1 MKTIAILVAAGSAAR
16 MQHRDKLLLHIGGR
30 SVLRRCADQF
40 EACDGIDGI
49 VVVARQDRCARVEA
63 ELAGLTKLRAVLPG
77 GQTRQQSVAVG
88 IQAAADADYLAIH
101 DGARPFVTP
110 ALIQTV
116 LRAAME
122 TGAAAPAVPV
132 TDTVKRID
140 AQGYVAETPDRAT
153 LRAVQ
158 TPQIFSAPL
167 YRAALAAAERSGLA
181 CTDDC
186 QLLEAVGLPVLLV
199 PGDERNGKLTTW
211 ADVESAH
218 ARFSNREAA
227 EMRVGHG
234 YDVHRLTEGRAL
246 VLGGVHIPWERG
258 LLGHSDADAAV
269 HAVIDALLGAAA
281 LGDIGGWFPDSDE
294 QYRDA
299 DSLMLLRRSVAL
311 LAERGYCVG
320 NLDLTIVAQ
329 QPKLAPYIA
338 DMRGNL
344 AEACGCPLDAV
355 SVKATTTE
363 RLGFTGRGEG
373 VAAEAV
379 ALLQTVPYTGSG
391 PQNVAGAGD
400 DGGHH

>member
-1 MKTIAILVAAGSAAR
+1 MCI
-16 MQHRDKLLLHIGGR
+16 RD
-30 SVLRRCADQF
+30 S
-40 EACDGIDGI
+40 
-49 VVVARQDRCARVEA
+49 
-63 ELAGLTKLRAVLPG
+63 
-77 GQTRQQSVAVG
+77 
-88 IQAAADADYLAIH
+88 
-101 DGARPFVTP
+101 
-110 ALIQTV
+110 
-116 LRAAME
+116 
-122 TGAAAPAVPV
+122 
-132 TDTVKRID
+132 
-140 AQGYVAETPDRAT
+140 
-153 LRAVQ
+153 
-158 TPQIFSAPL
+158 
-167 YRAALAAAERSGLA
+167 
-181 CTDDC
+181 
-186 QLLEAVGLPVLLV
+186 
-199 PGDERNGKLTTW
+199 
-211 ADVESAH
+211 
-218 ARFSNREAA
+218 
-227 EMRVGHG
+227 
-234 YDVHRLTEGRAL
+234 
-246 VLGGVHIPWERG
+246 
-258 LLGHSDADAAV
+258 GHSDADAAV